1 MRCFHCHSGWL
12 NPVPDDLAGCYVG
25 EYYTH
30 DASPAPSMG
39 SSKPIVFMRV
49 AVLSAQKGYRH
60 LQPATPLVPVAGW
73 LLALIPLVRR
83 RASFNLGNMVMPFRQ
98 GGRLLEIGCGSG
110 SYLAVM
116 RMLGWTV
123 CGIEPDPKAAAVAA
137 KIAGCDVHVGTFEDA
152 PFEPSSFDAV
162 VSNHVI
168 EHVYNPRSFVS
179 AAGRM
184 LSKNGLIVVQTPNF
198 QSLGHRLLGS
208 DWFSLDPPR
217 HLCLFT
223 PNSLRGLFEDS
234 GLFRGIRTTTIAAG
248 SRLAIH
254 RRYAVRETGNFL
266 GEIKSSAK
274 GQGAELLLHA
284 VEALGKSIFHWGE
297 EIRCTAV
304 RA

>member
-1 MRCFHCHSGWL
+1 MSSQGGRTAANTPLRTHAVEVCPICCHRGSVLHHSITDRAYGVAGQWQIMRCFHCHSGWL

-116 RMLGWTV
+116 RM
-123 CGIEPDPKAAAVAA
+123 
-137 KIAGCDVHVGTFEDA
+137 
-152 PFEPSSFDAV
+152 
-162 VSNHVI
+162 
-168 EHVYNPRSFVS
+168 
-179 AAGRM
+179 
-184 LSKNGLIVVQTPNF
+184 
-198 QSLGHRLLGS
+198 
-208 DWFSLDPPR
+208 
-217 HLCLFT
+217 
-223 PNSLRGLFEDS
+223 
-234 GLFRGIRTTTIAAG
+234 
-248 SRLAIH
+248 
-254 RRYAVRETGNFL
+254 
-266 GEIKSSAK
+266 
-274 GQGAELLLHA
+274 
-284 VEALGKSIFHWGE
+284 
-297 EIRCTAV
+297 
-304 RA
+304 